1 MTKGTQMDNTPE
13 PTPDRP
19 FIDMVMEEAARRRA
33 GLPLPLIEGCPTKN
47 GESWGDVEAHRP

>member
-13 PTPDRP
+13 PITDRP
-19 FIDMVMEEAARRRA
+19 FIDMVLEEAARRRA

-47 GESWGDVEAHRP
+47 GESWGEPVED

>member
-1 MTKGTQMDNTPE
+1 MENSE

-33 GLPLPLIEGCPTKN
+33 GLPMPMPEVCPTK
-47 GESWGDVEAHRP
+47 GGDSWGEAENPSK